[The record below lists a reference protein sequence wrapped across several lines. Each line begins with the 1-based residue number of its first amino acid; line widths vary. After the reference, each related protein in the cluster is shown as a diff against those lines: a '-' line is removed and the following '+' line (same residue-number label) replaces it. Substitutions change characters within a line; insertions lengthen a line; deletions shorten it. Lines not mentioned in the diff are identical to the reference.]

1 MTANEK
7 SSPEN
12 TVVAAPEG
20 AAQELLEHRDLQN
33 AQIMSMMHVWDNP
46 EDDVWNDPNIP
57 GWDVNTSVSNQ

>member
-1 MTANEK
+1 MTTLPPKPYDSNA
-7 SSPEN
+7 S
-12 TVVAAPEG
+12 G